1 MPKAFPSMFFFSP
14 GSGIQKEANIRIAQ
28 ADSNPFNSSMPNF
41 QLNLKF
47 EMKEKK
53 REKRKKRKERK
64 QKESLLLKEKKIQK
78 ICGKKTARNQMRKV
92 KSEKIQ

>member
-53 REKRKKRKERK
+53 REKRKKERKETERK
-64 QKESLLLKEKKIQK
+64 SFAERKKNPKDMRQENR
-78 ICGKKTARNQMRKV
+78 KKSNA
-92 KSEKIQ
+92 KS